1 MASLY
6 ITEPAA
12 KIRKSGGYFVVEL
25 GEEIVQKL
33 PIETVE
39 DITVL
44 HSVTVSSQVLTE
56 CMLQSIPITWIS
68 NYGHYYG
75 SLWGPDS
82 IDIEKHMLQFQ
93 RAQDFDFSLQLSK
106 VMILAKARNQMT
118 LLKRHHRKEMDDI
131 VNAKIAEINMLL
143 PKISTA
149 HSVNQLRGFEG
160 GVSRSYFEALGRIVP
175 ESFAFTKRS
184 KRPPEDPFNAML
196 GLGYSMLF
204 NEVLGAVMH
213 VGLHPYIGHMHA
225 IRRGHAALVSD
236 LMEEW
241 RAPII
246 DSLCLTLIGKG
257 MITLDHFHTVE
268 HGCYLTKEGRKIL
281 LYQYNKK
288 LRSTHQYWGEP
299 YSYRDSIQRQCRSY
313 ASAMTNNTVP
323 MYLSFEMY

>member
-39 DITVL
+39 DVTVL

-93 RAQDFDFSLQLSK
+93 RAQDFEFSLQLSK

-160 GVSRSYFEALGRIVP
+160 SVSRSYFEALGRIVP
-175 ESFAFTKRS
+175 KSFAFAKRS

-213 VGLHPYIGHMHA
+213 VGLHP
-225 IRRGHAALVSD
+225 
-236 LMEEW
+236 
-241 RAPII
+241 
-246 DSLCLTLIGKG
+246 
-257 MITLDHFHTVE
+257 
-268 HGCYLTKEGRKIL
+268 
-281 LYQYNKK
+281 
-288 LRSTHQYWGEP
+288 
-299 YSYRDSIQRQCRSY
+299 
-313 ASAMTNNTVP
+313 
-323 MYLSFEMY
+323 